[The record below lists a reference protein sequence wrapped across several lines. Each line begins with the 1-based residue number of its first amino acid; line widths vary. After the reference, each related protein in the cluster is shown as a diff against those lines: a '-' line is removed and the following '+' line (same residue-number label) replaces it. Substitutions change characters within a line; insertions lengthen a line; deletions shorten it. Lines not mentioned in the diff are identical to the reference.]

1 MSLLTTNTKLEK
13 SLSLGYRT
21 FGIHLAPHTLSGK
34 NMCPDASEGCAKACL
49 FGAGFGSY
57 PFVQQARIRKT
68 QLFTSNNKAFLQTL
82 IGEVETA
89 IRRTRK
95 NGLIPCFRLNLT
107 SDIPWENIKIDGK
120 NIMEMFPDV
129 QFYDYGKNLKRMIK
143 FLMGEMPKNYHLTFS
158 RSETNQDAC
167 EIVMGMGGSVAMV
180 FKDRIP
186 KKYMGKEVVEGDS
199 NDLRFL
205 NPNGVIIGLIAKGTK
220 GKKDTS
226 GFVIEL

>member
-1 MSLLTTNTKLEK
+1 MLLTTNTKLKK
-13 SLSLGYRT
+13 SLELGYKT
-21 FGIHLAPHTLSGK
+21 FGIHLAPSDLSGK
-34 NMCPDASEGCAKACL
+34 DVCPSASEGCRAACL
-49 FGAGFGSY
+49 YSAGYGAY
-57 PFVQQARIRKT
+57 PMVQQARIRKT

-129 QFYDYGKNLKRMIK
+129 QFYDYSKSLRRMIK

-158 RSETNQDAC
+158 RSESNEDAC
-167 EIVMGMGGSVAMV
+167 RIVMGMGGNVAV
-180 FKDRIP
+180 VYHNKL
-186 KKYMGKEVVEGDS
+186 KKTRLNKKVISGDEH
-199 NDLRFL
+199 DLRFL
-205 NPNGVIIGLIAKGTK
+205 DPKGIVVGLVSKGSK
-220 GKKDTS
+220 GKADRT
-226 GFVIEL
+226 GFAL